1 MQEIQFQPLPP
12 SSLSLPP
19 PSSPLTPPPSQ
30 ALSLKLHSR
39 MFAARTALTTR
50 EVYFTL
56 SEKLRE
62 LFQSEEGCVI
72 TLAMGVDPAD
82 DRCLKLLARVRT
94 FGGKGGGKWQEC
106 MMMSFPAIKKNDVI
120 MCS

>member
-1 MQEIQFQPLPP
+1 
-12 SSLSLPP
+12 
-19 PSSPLTPPPSQ
+19 
-30 ALSLKLHSR
+30 

-56 SEKLRE
+56 SEKLRD

-94 FGGKGGGKWQEC
+94 FAGKGGGKWQKHVMLLEVG
-106 MMMSFPAIKKNDVI
+106 MEARKGWGKKGWEEAGEKHVRSLCAERNFL
-120 MCS
+120 S

>member
-1 MQEIQFQPLPP
+1 
-12 SSLSLPP
+12 
-19 PSSPLTPPPSQ
+19 
-30 ALSLKLHSR
+30 

-72 TLAMGVDPAD
+72 TLVMGVDPAD

-106 MMMSFPAIKKNDVI
+106 MMMSFPAIKNDVI
-120 MCS
+120 MRSWKWEWRPEKVRAREVGGKRERSVLGVNLVLYHVFC

>member
-1 MQEIQFQPLPP
+1 
-12 SSLSLPP
+12 
-19 PSSPLTPPPSQ
+19 
-30 ALSLKLHSR
+30 

-56 SEKLRE
+56 SEKLRD

-72 TLAMGVDPAD
+72 TLTMGVDPAD

-94 FGGKGGGKWQEC
+94 FAGKGARKWQEH
-106 MMMSFPAIKKNDVI
+106 MLMSFSTIKNDVI
-120 MCS
+120 MHSWKWGRGPGKVGAREVGEGGGGSRREVCP